1 MAAFTEKRT
10 PNEFLVRWN
19 KEGLIQGAHVGW
31 LDTVLKDGVVL
42 SQTETNV
49 ESVAMGLQ
57 EGFPLTDI
65 LTQLQVDCVL
75 ERETSMVEV
84 TNLKSTLAEYKAET
98 ESLNLQIV
106 SFQNQAQDL
115 NNQLLKLQ
123 TTNQTLVQQDALS
136 KNEIQLLKAEIE
148 ELKTQ

>member
-1 MAAFTEKRT
+1 MAVFTENRT

-49 ESVAMGLQ
+49 ESVAVGLS

-65 LTQLQVDCVL
+65 LTQLQVDCIL
-75 ERETSMVEV
+75 ERET
-84 TNLKSTLAEYKAET
+84 
-98 ESLNLQIV
+98 
-106 SFQNQAQDL
+106 
-115 NNQLLKLQ
+115 LLL
-123 TTNQTLVQQDALS
+123 
-136 KNEIQLLKAEIE
+136 EIQNLKAEIA
-148 ELKTQ
+148 ELKK

>member
-1 MAAFTEKRT
+1 MAAFTEERT

-65 LTQLQVDCVL
+65 LTQLQLDCVL
-75 ERETSMVEV
+75 ERET
-84 TNLKSTLAEYKAET
+84 
-98 ESLNLQIV
+98 
-106 SFQNQAQDL
+106 
-115 NNQLLKLQ
+115 LLL
-123 TTNQTLVQQDALS
+123 
-136 KNEIQLLKAEIE
+136 EIQTLKAEIT
-148 ELKTQ
+148 ELKTP

>member
-1 MAAFTEKRT
+1 MAVFTEERT

-19 KEGLIQGAHVGW
+19 KEGVIQGAHVGW

-49 ESVAMGLQ
+49 ESVALGLS

-75 ERETSMVEV
+75 ERET
-84 TNLKSTLAEYKAET
+84 
-98 ESLNLQIV
+98 
-106 SFQNQAQDL
+106 
-115 NNQLLKLQ
+115 LLL
-123 TTNQTLVQQDALS
+123 
-136 KNEIQLLKAEIE
+136 EIQTLKAEIA
-148 ELKTQ
+148 ELKK

>member
-1 MAAFTEKRT
+1 MAVFTEERT

-65 LTQLQVDCVL
+65 LTQLQVDCIL
-75 ERETSMVEV
+75 ERETLLLEIQ
-84 TNLKSTLAEYKAET
+84 TLKS
-98 ESLNLQIV
+98 
-106 SFQNQAQDL
+106 
-115 NNQLLKLQ
+115 
-123 TTNQTLVQQDALS
+123 
-136 KNEIQLLKAEIE
+136 EIA
-148 ELKTQ
+148 ELKK